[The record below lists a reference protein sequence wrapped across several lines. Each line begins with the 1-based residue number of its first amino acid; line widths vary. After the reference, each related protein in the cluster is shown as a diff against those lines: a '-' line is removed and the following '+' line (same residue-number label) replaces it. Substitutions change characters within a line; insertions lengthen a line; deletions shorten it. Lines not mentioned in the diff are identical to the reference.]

1 MEGRLIALVEGIV
14 VAAVIILIGQ
24 GIDKEHCIMPETD
37 QLEVDEHVAFDDES
51 TNHLFAI

>member
-37 QLEVDEHVAFDDES
+37 VLDQLSPVAL
-51 TNHLFAI
+51 TNMNTFSGLL